1 MGGATDEMVWVP
13 SGTFR
18 MGEDARYPE
27 EGPTR
32 IVSVPGFWMSA
43 NEVTNREF
51 ATFVKATGYRTIA
64 ERTPPDFPEP
74 GSAVFRAPTGD
85 DHRWWRWETG
95 ASWRSPAG
103 ADDSIK
109 GRDRD
114 PVVQIAF
121 EDAEAYARWK
131 GHSLPSEE
139 QWEFAARGGGP
150 TLPEPVDAGGT
161 PQANYY
167 QGSFP
172 SRDIGLDGY
181 RSRSPVGCFPPN
193 RYGLYDMIG
202 NVWEWT
208 GSADPRAPGTRTIK
222 GGSFLCAANYCARYR
237 PAARQFQELGLGTDH
252 IGFRLVDTKRAPP
265 SGLAAIPAQGDH
277 ATGQKR

>member
-1 MGGATDEMVWVP
+1 MVWIQ

-27 EGPTR
+27 EGPPR

-43 NEVTNREF
+43 HEVTNREF
-51 ATFVKATGYRTIA
+51 AAFVKATGYRTIA
-64 ERTPPDFPEP
+64 ERAPPDFPEP

-85 DHRWWRWETG
+85 DPRWWRWATG
-95 ASWRSPAG
+95 ASWRSPTGAG
-103 ADDSIK
+103 DSIE
-109 GRDRD
+109 GRARD

-131 GHSLPSEE
+131 GYSLPSEE

-150 TLPEPVDAGGT
+150 SPPEPVVTGGS

-172 SRDIGLDGY
+172 SRDLGLDGY

-193 RYGLYDMIG
+193 GYGLYDMIG

-208 GSADPRAPGTRTIK
+208 GSTDPRMPGTRTIK

-252 IGFRLVDTKRAPP
+252 IGFRLVDAKRPPP
-265 SGLAAIPAQGDH
+265 SDPATRPPPDDQR
-277 ATGQKR
+277 AGQQR